1 MKEKRNIMVDIETIG
16 KVQDATIFQI
26 AAASFDV
33 KTGAIFDTINLK
45 LDVRSVEDFN
55 ADGDTLLWWLN
66 TDKELLT
73 KLLNEGNLIEPT
85 FYRLF
90 SEWLTDQMLNAG
102 GDVEL
107 AMWGNGISF
116 DIVRLRN
123 KYEKMDAPFIIN
135 FRNEYDVRTIVEL
148 AADYTGKS
156 INELK
161 AMATNESE
169 TKHDALD
176 DVRYQVRLV
185 AMCYNMLMSNEVS
198 PT

>member
-26 AAASFDV
+26 AAASFNIE
-33 KTGAIFDTINLK
+33 TGEVLNSIDLK
-45 LDVRSVEDFN
+45 LDIKSCNDLK

-85 FYRLF
+85 FYRMF
-90 SEWLTDQMLNAG
+90 SEWLTDELLDSDG
-102 GDVEL
+102 KTGDYEL

-123 KYEKMDAPFIIN
+123 KYENYGKPFLIS

-148 AADYTGKS
+148 AADYTGRS

-161 AMATNESE
+161 QEVTLETE

-176 DVRYQVRLV
+176 DVNYQIRLV
-185 AMCYNMLMSNEVS
+185 HHCYKLLMK
-198 PT
+198 

>member
-1 MKEKRNIMVDIETIG
+1 MKERRNIMVDIETIG

-26 AAASFDV
+26 AAASFDIV
-33 KTGAIFDTINLK
+33 SGEILNTIDLK
-45 LDVRSVEDFN
+45 LDVRSVEDFQ

-66 TDKELLT
+66 ENKELLT
-73 KLLNEGNLIEPT
+73 KLLNEGDLSEPK

-90 SEWLTDQMLNAG
+90 REWMIAESLDSEGNETDY
-102 GDVEL
+102 EL

-123 KYEKMDAPFIIN
+123 KFEKHNMPFPISY
-135 FRNEYDVRTIVEL
+135 RNEFDVRTILEL
-148 AADYTGKS
+148 ASDKTGISKAD
-156 INELK
+156 LK
-161 AMATNESE
+161 LMATVDSE

-185 AMCYNMLMSNEVS
+185 SQAYNMLMSH
-198 PT
+198 